1 MEQFKDSHASYL
13 SQVIHEPDL
22 VVATF
27 LERTRDEDFD
37 TIIGTG
43 LSGSLVAPLL
53 ARARGCAFAIVRKER
68 SPHSASLIEGRFGQR
83 WIFADDLV
91 ASGETKYRVL
101 DAMAE
106 WQFGNDWNMDYVGTY
121 LYWQSVYKPATG
133 HEIRRSTARSPLA
146 ERPE

>member
-1 MEQFKDSHASYL
+1 MVQFKDSHASYL
-13 SQVIHEPDL
+13 GQVIREPDL

-27 LERTRDEDFD
+27 LEKTSYVDFD

-43 LSGSLVAPLL
+43 LSGSLIAPLL

-68 SPHSASLIEGRFGQR
+68 SPHSSSLIEGRFGHR

-106 WQFGNDWNMDYVGTY
+106 WQFNSNWKMDYLGAY
-121 LYWQSVYKPATG
+121 LYWQAVYKPATSY
-133 HEIRRSTARSPLA
+133 EICRSTARSPLS
-146 ERPE
+146 EKPE